1 MVQSIVLTGP
11 TAVGKTSLAL
21 EIAETAGLEI
31 INADSV
37 CFYRHFNIGSAKP
50 SALELKRVPHHLV
63 DVADP
68 LENYH
73 AGRFLSE
80 CTAKL
85 NEIHS
90 RGKRALIVGGSG
102 FYLKVLRYG
111 LWDAPATSDDFRKS
125 VEQESTDTLFERL
138 RNLDPVHAEK
148 VGPAD
153 RYRLIRGLEILSLS
167 GKKPSEL
174 EGKMSPTAN
183 PAFKLAVIDREKEEL
198 EQRMRVRIEGMIRD
212 GWIEETEDLKAR
224 FPESKVLRSVGYA
237 QILDHL
243 NGTLPSGRKV
253 KPGIEGLIDEVA
265 LAHRQLAKQQR
276 TWFKNLQPDL
286 VFQLSRDEN
295 LAKEKIMESYQ

>member
-1 MVQSIVLTGP
+1 MVQSIILTGP
-11 TAVGKTSLAL
+11 TAVGKTNLAL
-21 EIAETAGLEI
+21 EIAQAAGLEI

-50 SALELKRVPHHLV
+50 SPLDLQRVPHHLV

-73 AGRFLSE
+73 AGRFLTE
-80 CTAKL
+80 CQAKL
-85 NEIHS
+85 DEIHS

-111 LWDAPATSDDFRKS
+111 LWDAPATSDEFRKS
-125 VEQESTDTLFERL
+125 IDPESTETLFERL
-138 RNLDPVHAEK
+138 FRLDPVHAEK

-174 EGKMSPTAN
+174 EENMNSTAN
-183 PAFKLAVIDREKEEL
+183 PAFKLVVVDREKEEL
-198 EQRMRVRIEGMIRD
+198 EQRMRIRIEGMMEA
-212 GWIEETEDLKAR
+212 GWIQETEALKAR
-224 FPESKVLRSVGYA
+224 YPESKVLRSVGYA
-237 QILDHL
+237 QIMDSLA
-243 NGTLPSGRKV
+243 GVLPSGRKV
-253 KPGIEGLIDEVA
+253 RPGIEGLIDEVA

-276 TWFKNLQPDL
+276 TWFKNLKPDL
-286 VFQLSRDEN
+286 VFELSRDEI